1 MTQWSYCMKKILID
15 GLSLSEKNPAGVS
28 NYTYQLITHI
38 ANSNLEFKLDVVY
51 QPPMNKDFEKDLT
64 TLQEQKKLN
73 LSAISFK
80 YLWTQ
85 LGLAGKTFLSFP
97 SILLSTRHTLPIISN
112 PLTKKVLTVH
122 DVGFEKYHSTED
134 AKLNKKSLEK
144 AVKIA
149 DKIIAVS
156 QYTKDRLI
164 ELLKVKADKITVIH
178 EGVDFK
184 LFNDAKNDTQ
194 KIDEVKVKYNLKNYI
209 LFVGTVQP
217 RKNLKNQFCAFAKFN
232 LEASQI
238 EDIDF
243 VVAGANG
250 WQYEDILAEPE
261 VLNIKDNIKF
271 LGRVDDKDL
280 PYLTAGAKIL
290 SYVSFEEGF
299 GLPVLNAFAA
309 RVPVITSNSSA
320 LKEIAGEA
328 ALLVSPENIDQIE
341 DAYRTMYF
349 NQILQADLIDK
360 GLKRARMFSW
370 EKTAKETLDLFKLLV

>member
-85 LGLAGKTFLSFP
+85 LGLAGKTFSSFP

-112 PLTKKVLTVH
+112 PLTKRVLTVH
-122 DVGFEKYHSTED
+122 DIGFEKYHSTED

-164 ELLKVKADKITVIH
+164 ELLKVKADKITVIY

-194 KIDEVKVKYNLKNYI
+194 KINEVKVKYNLKNYI

-217 RKNLKNQFCAFAKFN
+217 RKNLKNQFRAFAKFN

-328 ALLVSPENIDQIE
+328 AL
-341 DAYRTMYF
+341 
-349 NQILQADLIDK
+349 
-360 GLKRARMFSW
+360 
-370 EKTAKETLDLFKLLV
+370 